1 MSTEL
6 RNKTF
11 IENTYEQMKNA
22 NIVRSSEHFSTD
34 FLGKSKSYYR
44 AMKAQGMEASN
55 AMLTKLANELN
66 TRRTMFEQ
74 RCTQDLSFY
83 YDKWRAVEDDVAKE
97 LALRATDRGA
107 INNHALHSV
116 LSVIQQL
123 VAERRT

>member
-1 MSTEL
+1 LNTEL
-6 RNKTF
+6 RTKTF
-11 IENTYEQMKNA
+11 IQDTYEQMKQA
-22 NIVRSSEHFSTD
+22 NIVKSSEEFSTD

-44 AMKAQGMEASN
+44 AMKSQGMEASN

-66 TRRTMFEQ
+66 TRRTMFEGFSKA
-74 RCTQDLSFY
+74 DLSFY
-83 YDKWRAVEDDVAKE
+83 YDKWRAVENNVAKE

-107 INNHALHSV
+107 INNHALNSV